1 MTQAIRPSVQ
11 LSGTDGNV
19 FAIIGKVSSALKGAG
34 LRDEAKQ
41 FCDEA
46 FACES
51 YDAVLRLCMKV
62 VDVS

>member
-1 MTQAIRPSVQ
+1 
-11 LSGTDGNV
+11 V
-19 FAIIGKVSSALKGAG
+19 FAIIGKVSRALKGAG
-34 LRDEAKQ
+34 LREEAKQ

-62 VDVS
+62 ADVS